1 MYFLYSLLTAV
12 AFVLLAPYY
21 AVQGFRRGKYWHNLR
36 ERLGKLPPEIIA
48 RAAGGDGAIW
58 IHAVSVGEVLAV
70 VPLAQEL
77 KRRHPGR
84 KLFVSTTTDT
94 GQRLARERM
103 GFADGVFYFPFD
115 WSAAVRPAFRELR
128 PGLILI
134 VETEIWPNFLRE
146 ARRRGAPVVFVN
158 ARISERSFRR
168 TRRFVR
174 VFGEFFVRVLG
185 DASLFLA
192 QSEADAERLRELGAP
207 AERVEV
213 AGNLKYDGQPAV
225 RGEFGNWLAEQAAAQ
240 ERWPIAVAGSVV
252 ADEEESVLAGFDIA
266 QRQWRRGLLILAPR
280 KPERFDAAAEIA
292 RERGWKIVKRS
303 ALDLRAPL
311 SDDADVI
318 LLDTIGELAGLY
330 SLADAV
336 FVGGSLVASGGHNIL
351 EPAWFGR
358 VPVFGPSMENF
369 RDMAQEF
376 RSEGAGLQ
384 VGSGEQLGKAW
395 VNLIQDAAG
404 REKMGRKAQELAERN
419 RGATART
426 LERIESVLAVGLAAG
441 RGSA

>member
-1 MYFLYSLLTAV
+1 MYFIYSLLTA
-12 AFVLLAPYY
+12 AGMLLLAPYY
-21 AVQGFRRGKYWHNLR
+21 AVQGMRRGKYWHNLR
-36 ERLGKLPPEIIA
+36 ERLGKLPPEIAA
-48 RAAGGDGAIW
+48 RAAGGEGAIW

-77 KRRHPGR
+77 KRRHPER
-84 KLFVSTTTDT
+84 KLFISTTTDT

-103 GFADGVFYFPFD
+103 GFADGIFYFPLD
-115 WSAAVRPAFRELR
+115 WGAAIRPAFRALR
-128 PGLILI
+128 PGLVII

-146 ARRRGAPVVFVN
+146 ARRRNVPVIFVN

-168 TRRFVR
+168 TRQFARIL
-174 VFGEFFVRVLG
+174 GGFFTRVLG

-192 QSEADAERLRELGAP
+192 QSEADAARLRELGAP
-207 AERVEV
+207 LERIEV
-213 AGNLKYDGQPAV
+213 AGNLKYDGQAPV
-225 RGEFGNWLAEQAAAQ
+225 RGAFGDWLAEQAAAQ

-252 ADEEESVLAGFDIA
+252 ADEEEAVLAGFDIA

-280 KPERFDAAAEIA
+280 KPERFDAAGALA

-303 ALDLRAPL
+303 TLDTNVPL
-311 SDDADVI
+311 AEDADVI
-318 LLDTIGELAGLY
+318 LLDSIGELAGLY

-336 FVGGSLVASGGHNIL
+336 FVGGSLVSAGGHNIL

-358 VPVFGPSMENF
+358 PPVFGPSMENF

-384 VGSGEQLGKAW
+384 VRSGEQLGKAW
-395 VNLIQDAAG
+395 VNLIHDTAG
-404 REKMGRKAQELAERN
+404 RERMGRKAKELAERN
-419 RGATART
+419 RGATARS
-426 LERIESVLAVGLAAG
+426 LERIEAVLAAG
-441 RGSA
+441 RGRA

>member
-1 MYFLYSLLTAV
+1 MYFLYSLLTA
-12 AFVLLAPYY
+12 AGMLLLGPYY
-21 AVQGFRRGKYWHNLR
+21 AVQGMRRGKYWHNLR

-48 RAAGGDGAIW
+48 RAAGGEGAIW

-70 VPLAQEL
+70 LPLAKEL
-77 KRRHPGR
+77 KRRHPER
-84 KLFVSTTTDT
+84 RLFVSTTTET

-103 GFADGVFYFPFD
+103 GFADGVFYFPLD
-115 WSAAVRPAFRELR
+115 WGAAIRPAYRALR
-128 PGLILI
+128 PGLIVI

-146 ARRRGAPVVFVN
+146 ARQRNVPVVFVN

-168 TRRFVR
+168 TRLFLRLL
-174 VFGEFFVRVLG
+174 GGFFARVLG
-185 DASLFLA
+185 DASVFLA

-213 AGNLKYDGQPAV
+213 IGNLKYDGQPAV
-225 RGEFGNWLAEQAAAQ
+225 RGAFGNWLAEQAAAQ
-240 ERWPIAVAGSVV
+240 ERWPVVVAGSVV
-252 ADEEESVLAGFDIA
+252 ADEEKAVIAGFDIV

-292 RERGWKIVKRS
+292 REQGWKIVQRS
-303 ALDLRAPL
+303 TIDLQAPL
-311 SDDADVI
+311 SEDADVV
-318 LLDTIGELAGLY
+318 LLDSIGELAGIY
-330 SLADAV
+330 SIGDAV
-336 FVGGSLVASGGHNIL
+336 FVGGSLVPAGGHNIL

-384 VGSGEQLGKAW
+384 VRDGEGLGKAW
-395 VNLIQDAAG
+395 VNLIHDPAG
-404 REKMGRKAQELAERN
+404 RGRMGRKAQELAERN
-419 RGATART
+419 RGATARA
-426 LERIESVLAVGLAAG
+426 LERIEAVLASG
-441 RGSA
+441 RGPA